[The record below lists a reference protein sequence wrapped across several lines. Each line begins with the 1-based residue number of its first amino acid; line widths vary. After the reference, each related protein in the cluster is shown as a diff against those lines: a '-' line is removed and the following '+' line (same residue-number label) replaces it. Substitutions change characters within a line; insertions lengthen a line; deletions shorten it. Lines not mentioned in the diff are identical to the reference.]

1 MSAKTLEGFVVSP
14 LSFAMNMWR
23 SRTPSIINHFPSQ
36 GDTLMKTLPGT
47 LKVLTCALFILT
59 LSSLAQAQATRT
71 WVSGV
76 GNDANPCSRT
86 APCQTLAGA
95 ISKTFIAGEIDVLDA
110 GGVGAVTITKSIT
123 IDGGAGFGS
132 ILASGTTGVNV
143 NIAVNA
149 NDPQRRVTL
158 RRLSIQGTGP
168 SGTIG
173 TSTGVRGVRVHTN
186 GAAALHIENCYIQ
199 NFTTAGVDIV
209 TNEGATGARVTLKDT
224 TISNTVIGLQA
235 SNTAAAGFVTVTT
248 NNLKIDNCT
257 SGLIVKDRAFFTVR
271 DSVIQGCTTVG
282 ASIQAPSNNAGLNLE
297 NTVIF
302 STGTGVQGGGVG
314 TVVDLSNTSIL
325 NNSTAISGGG
335 GTINSH
341 QNNRIANNSAAG
353 TAPTPVGQQ

>member
-1 MSAKTLEGFVVSP
+1 
-14 LSFAMNMWR
+14 
-23 SRTPSIINHFPSQ
+23 
-36 GDTLMKTLPGT
+36 MKTLYSS
-47 LKVLTCALFILT
+47 LKVLTCALFLLT
-59 LSSLAQAQATRT
+59 LSSVAQAQATRT

-86 APCQTLAGA
+86 APCITLAGA
-95 ISKTFIAGEIDVLDA
+95 ISKTAIAGEINVLDA

-132 ILASGTTGVNV
+132 ILASGTTGVNI
-143 NIAVNA
+143 NIAANV

-158 RRLSIQGTGP
+158 RRLAINGTG
-168 SGTIG
+168 SSAGVG
-173 TSTGVRGVRVHTN
+173 TSTGIRGIRMHTN
-186 GAAALHIENCYIQ
+186 GSAALHVENCFIQ
-199 NFTTAGVDIV
+199 NFTTAGIDIV
-209 TNEGATGARVTLKDT
+209 ANEGATGARVTVKDT
-224 TISNTVIGLQA
+224 TITNTVIGLQA
-235 SNTAAAGFVTVTT
+235 SNTNAAGFVTVTT
-248 NNLKIDNCT
+248 NNLKIDSCT

-282 ASIQAPSNNAGLNLE
+282 ASIQAPSNSAGLNLE

-314 TVVDLSNTSIL
+314 TTVDLSNTSIL

-335 GTINSH
+335 GAINSH

-353 TAPTPVGQQ
+353 TAPTLVGQQ

>member
-1 MSAKTLEGFVVSP
+1 
-14 LSFAMNMWR
+14 
-23 SRTPSIINHFPSQ
+23 
-36 GDTLMKTLPGT
+36 MKALYSS

-59 LSSLAQAQATRT
+59 LSSVAQAQATRT

-95 ISKTFIAGEIDVLDA
+95 IIKTAIGGEIDVLDA

-132 ILASGTTGVNV
+132 ILASGTTGVNI
-143 NIAVNA
+143 NIAANV

-158 RRLSIQGTGP
+158 RRLSIQGTGL
-168 SGTIG
+168 SGAIG
-173 TSTGVRGVRVHTN
+173 TSTGIRGIRVHTSGVAKLN
-186 GAAALHIENCYIQ
+186 VENCFIQ
-199 NFTTAGVDIV
+199 NFTTAGIDIV
-209 TNEGATGARVTLKDT
+209 TSEGATGARVAIKDT
-224 TISNTVIGLQA
+224 SITNTVIGLQA
-235 SNTAAAGFVTVTT
+235 SNSAAAGFITVTADRMR
-248 NNLKIDNCT
+248 IENCT
-257 SGLIVKDRAFFTVR
+257 SGLIVKDRATFTVR

-282 ASIQAPSNNAGLNLE
+282 ASIQAPTNIAGLNLE

-341 QNNRIANNSAAG
+341 ENNRIANNSAAG